1 MKVCFYEAT
10 HPKNEGSMGAHYVES
25 SARAAGFDV
34 QRVSMNDDTSGFD
47 VELVSVHHCTDFMRL
62 RDAKRKAPI
71 RLVGGHP
78 MANNPRPA
86 LPFADA
92 FCVGEGESWVVEALT
107 AVRAGA
113 TARDLVHVPGT
124 LVPSLWDGVL
134 PAKREERPLPRHPA
148 YLNRASEGHSAV
160 WYLEMA
166 RGCPFSCEYCELG
179 WSLKYRPQ
187 DTDFLLEQVDTIDR
201 SKSNKISL
209 FAPDEASHPGY
220 ADVLRRIHKR
230 GLVTSFG
237 SMRLDVIVKKDLPL
251 KPNMLIRVGLDGLT
265 EATRKRVRKPIKDE
279 HVVNYFRYM
288 CERGHRN
295 FKVFMVVGYPWETVA
310 DFDEWERMMAAVLSI
325 DVPKNTH
332 LRVKFTPFIPQPV
345 TPLGD
350 AGTQYDDLMMDRI
363 RGWFSRHAKP
373 ARNPGWYVESDG
385 LMSRRTHEL
394 QVRLTQGDES
404 LLVEDRTPVTAD
416 MDGFF

>member
-1 MKVCFYEAT
+1 
-10 HPKNEGSMGAHYVES
+10 MGAHYVES

-86 LPFADA
+86 LPFGDA
-92 FCVGEGESWVVEALT
+92 FCVGEGESWVVDALT

-187 DTDFLLEQVDTIDR
+187 DTDFLLEQVDAIDR

-220 ADVLRRIHKR
+220 AEVPRPGDV
-230 GLVTSFG
+230 VW
-237 SMRLDVIVKKDLPL
+237 LD
-251 KPNMLIRVGLDGLT
+251 
-265 EATRKRVRKPIKDE
+265 A
-279 HVVNYFRYM
+279 
-288 CERGHRN
+288 
-295 FKVFMVVGYPWETVA
+295 
-310 DFDEWERMMAAVLSI
+310 
-325 DVPKNTH
+325 
-332 LRVKFTPFIPQPV
+332 
-345 TPLGD
+345 
-350 AGTQYDDLMMDRI
+350 
-363 RGWFSRHAKP
+363 
-373 ARNPGWYVESDG
+373 
-385 LMSRRTHEL
+385 SRR
-394 QVRLTQGDES
+394 
-404 LLVEDRTPVTAD
+404 DRQEGLAAQAEHAD
-416 MDGFF
+416 PGRPRWSH